1 MWKSRTLLR
10 FPSVCGNRL
19 TISADASFPRR
30 PCVMSNLRL
39 RSCRGSC
46 WNGPTAERKIP
57 MRESALATQ
66 PTVQSLLISEVTD
79 PARLSGGNA
88 AILDEARAAYRA
100 ASASCR

>member
-1 MWKSRTLLR
+1 
-10 FPSVCGNRL
+10 
-19 TISADASFPRR
+19 
-30 PCVMSNLRL
+30 
-39 RSCRGSC
+39 
-46 WNGPTAERKIP
+46 